1 MTSLPVSIDLSLVNL
16 SISSSFRHLQDPLV
30 VSVPHSICTDTSVSS
45 VSCLLGRLQRIGLPC
60 HWINATKVS
69 CSTLDNMT
77 LCKLSTLTSH
87 SVAVMFTVTVSSMFH
102 WTVSV
107 ATNISRFLDNK
118 GILSSLP
125 RTFSSVCHIFQLL
138 TLLESTKLCPSN
150 PEQKFLNSASQLQQS
165 SSSGM

>member
-1 MTSLPVSIDLSLVNL
+1 MTSLSVSINLSLVNL
-16 SISSSFRHLQDPLV
+16 SISSSFQHLQDPLV
-30 VSVPHSICTDTSVSS
+30 VSVPHSIYTDTSVSS

-87 SVAVMFTVTVSSMFH
+87 SVAVMFTVTVSSTFH

-107 ATNISRFLDNK
+107 ATHSSRFLDNE
-118 GILSSLP
+118 GILSIFLVLYSLSA
-125 RTFSSVCHIFQLL
+125 TFSNFLL
-138 TLLESTKLCPSN
+138 SWI
-150 PEQKFLNSASQLQQS
+150 QQS
-165 SSSGM
+165 SVQVSLSRNS